1 MYLSWK
7 GTHKY
12 LYSLLKRIINGTI
25 INFFFQERRKIITY
39 KFRVRRSLHSLKG
52 NLIKEVRAVSPVMGP
67 KRRAILLGQLASS
80 RQEVKSN
87 VQMFQR
93 LCRQFRTKG
102 SSAGEQ
108 CDRREHHRAGH
119 LQLRLGCD
127 VVDSQ
132 LPRSHLR
139 SQGFDSL

>member
-12 LYSLLKRIINGTI
+12 LYSLLKRIINGTM

-52 NLIKEVRAVSPVMGP
+52 DLIKEVRAVSPVMGP

-119 LQLRLGCD
+119 LQLRLGCE
-127 VVDSQ
+127 VDSQ
-132 LPRSHLR
+132 VPRSHLR